1 MKDLHHN
8 IKTVQTLD
16 PALTTASRA
25 GAPVDRRGFEAVE
38 HIVMFGASGDTLS
51 GAIKTDVKL
60 EASEDGTNWV
70 AVTKA
75 GDVNGGPV
83 SEAGVFATVN
93 STAVDQKEYRIG
105 YVGYARYSRVS
116 LVLTGIHTNG
126 TPTSAIAILGAA
138 HVKPA
143 V

>member
-16 PALTTASRA
+16 PALTTSSRV

-38 HIVMFGASGDTLS
+38 HIAMFGASGDTLS
-51 GAIKTDVKL
+51 GSIKTDVKL
-60 EASEDGTNWV
+60 EASEDGTNWSPV
-70 AVTKA
+70 SDA

-83 SEAGVFATVN
+83 SETGIFATVN
-93 STAVDQKEYRIG
+93 STSVDQKEYRIG
-105 YVGYARYSRVS
+105 YVGNARYSRVS
-116 LVLTGIHTNG
+116 LVLTGTHTNG

>member
-16 PALTTASRA
+16 PANTTASRA

-38 HIVMFGASGDTLS
+38 HIAMFGASGDALS
-51 GAIKTDVKL
+51 GSIKTDVKL
-60 EASEDGTNWV
+60 EASEDGTNWLP
-70 AVTKA
+70 VTHA
-75 GDVNGGPV
+75 NEVNGGPV
-83 SEAGVFATVN
+83 SETGVFATVN
-93 STAVDQKEYRIG
+93 STAVDQTAYRIG
-105 YVGYARYSRVS
+105 YVGHARYSRLS
-116 LVLTGIHTNG
+116 LVLTGAHTNG

>member
-8 IKTVQTLD
+8 IKTLQTLD
-16 PALTTASRA
+16 PALTTSSRT

-38 HIVMFGASGDTLS
+38 HIAMFGASGDTLS
-51 GAIKTDVKL
+51 GSIKTDVKL

-70 AVTKA
+70 PVTEA
-75 GDVNGGPV
+75 DDINGGPV
-83 SEAGVFATVN
+83 SATGVFATVN
-93 STAVDQKEYRIG
+93 STAVDQMEYRIG
-105 YVGYARYSRVS
+105 YVGNARYSRLS
-116 LVLTGIHTNG
+116 LVLTGTHTNG

-138 HVKPA
+138 NVKPA